1 MHSFQHTHNRI
12 REEKSLSSREVEGN
26 GPMKPGNPPVYN
38 GKGAN
43 SGGAFR
49 KMRGMC
55 RIARPL
61 KCRGFFVPFT
71 IIIFDHFPHT

>member
-1 MHSFQHTHNRI
+1 
-12 REEKSLSSREVEGN
+12 
-26 GPMKPGNPPVYN
+26 MKPGNPPVYN